1 MYRFDSGSPLLLIDM
16 MESTTLWIGV
26 YLRKNRREN
35 GYSSELTTPPSLE
48 DRHQSRRMAAWKMK
62 AKVEEDLPAGLRLAN
77 APS

>member
-1 MYRFDSGSPLLLIDM
+1 M

-48 DRHQSRRMAAWKMK
+48 DTGTSPVA
-62 AKVEEDLPAGLRLAN
+62 RLLGR
-77 APS
+77 